1 MDTALSTASIALGN
15 NKLFLGLCVIFMN
28 IGSRN
33 IANEITATQN
43 HILTLPV
50 FKYLTLFCMCFLT
63 TRDVRTSIVL
73 TVSFYLAV
81 KSLFNEE
88 SRYNILPSFI
98 LDKIRIEKSSD
109 RTMIN
114 VPHK

>member
-1 MDTALSTASIALGN
+1 MENVLSAASIALGN
-15 NKLFLGLCVIFMN
+15 SKMFIGLCVIIMN

-33 IANEITATQN
+33 IAGEITQTQN
-43 HILTLPV
+43 QILSLPI
-50 FKYLTLFCMCFLT
+50 FKYITLFCMCFLT

-88 SRYNILPSFI
+88 SRYNIIPTFI
-98 LDKIRIEKSSD
+98 LRGIGVDKKED
-109 RTMIN
+109 R
-114 VPHK
+114 VES